1 MSEAGDYVHFK
12 ARVPLHH
19 IPIGS
24 SGTKHWRFYD
34 FGPKSVPPLVCLS
47 GVAGSADIFYK
58 QILFLSAK
66 GYRVIAADAPA
77 VWNHLEWVSSFEKF
91 LDALGVHQVH
101 LYGTSLG
108 GFLAQLFAQYRPRR
122 VKSLLLSNT
131 FLDNWDFE
139 AIMPWASLISWTP
152 EFLLKRYI
160 LSGIQD
166 GPQEPSIADSIDF
179 VVKQLESLSREELA
193 SRLTL
198 NTLPAAVGHV
208 TLPDSA
214 VTIMDTNDY
223 CAVPSFLKEKVSA
236 RYPGGRRALLK
247 SGGDFPF
254 LSRAD
259 EVNLHAQLHL
269 RRVGVEG
276 QPQLTP
282 KNSLSKERIDKSSSG
297 EESLGVDKDYKKK
310 GIGGDLRQD
319 NVEGQPQLMFQDPM
333 VKDRSKSSS
342 TSEEI
347 LEADNNVK
355 RKGVCG
361 DLMQVGV
368 EGQPQPP
375 LKNLTFT
382 DRSSSSFCNEE
393 TLEKD
398 EDFTRKGVESNPLQH
413 WDSENTSPV
422 TNGSTAGERL
432 N

>member
-179 VVKQLESLSREELA
+179 VVKQ
-193 SRLTL
+193 
-198 NTLPAAVGHV
+198 
-208 TLPDSA
+208 
-214 VTIMDTNDY
+214 TNDY

-282 KNSLSKERIDKSSSG
+282 KNSLFKERIDKSSSG

-310 GIGGDLRQD
+310 GIDSDLRQG
-319 NVEGQPQLMFQDPM
+319 NMEGQPQLMFQDPM

-355 RKGVCG
+355 RKGVGG